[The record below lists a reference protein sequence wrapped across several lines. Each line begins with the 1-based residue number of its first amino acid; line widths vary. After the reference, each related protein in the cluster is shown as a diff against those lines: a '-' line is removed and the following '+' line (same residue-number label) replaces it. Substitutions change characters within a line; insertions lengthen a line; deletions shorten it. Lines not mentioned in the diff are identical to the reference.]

1 MIAAPS
7 CSGAFLKKI
16 LRISGVE
23 TFASSAMPPSAISR
37 RSLCC
42 PMTISAPVFVSDISR
57 QAVTIGTTLVCTA
70 SSPVEKMRVMKLKCF
85 WRMPIIC
92 RKRRSSGW
100 KTMISAMAPTE
111 ISCPRI
117 VESSSMLSVRTTT
130 HSR

>member
-1 MIAAPS
+1 
-7 CSGAFLKKI
+7 
-16 LRISGVE
+16 
-23 TFASSAMPPSAISR
+23 MPPSAISR

-100 KTMISAMAPTE
+100 KTMIQRNGSDRNQLSQNCGE
-111 ISCPRI
+111 QFH
-117 VESSSMLSVRTTT
+117 VERP
-130 HSR
+130 HDDP